1 MRYYITPDD
10 WDIAN
15 ANGLLPQTVYSRVMR
30 GWSIDDAV
38 SLPVRAKKNVP
49 DYLIKRSKEI
59 GLSKAAIKSR
69 IDRGWNLE
77 EAHTTP
83 KLTND
88 EIQARARRGIEE
100 KGNVMFGEKE
110 KEIMK
115 QNGITYKLA
124 YTRVYVRKWT
134 KKEAITIPPMDF
146 AVAGAMGYAK
156 AKAMYGNVN
165 GDLFV
170 RR

>member
-38 SLPVRAKKNVP
+38 SLPVRINKHNVP
-49 DYLIKRSKEI
+49 QYLKERAKEI
-59 GLSKAAIKSR
+59 GLSSAAVSR
-69 IDRGWNLE
+69 LDRGWNLE

-88 EIQARARRGIEE
+88 EIQARARVGTMEKKAYVWIRR
-100 KGNVMFGEKE
+100 KGN
-110 KEIMK
+110 
-115 QNGITYKLA
+115 NGK
-124 YTRVYVRKWT
+124 
-134 KKEAITIPPMDF
+134 
-146 AVAGAMGYAK
+146 
-156 AKAMYGNVN
+156 
-165 GDLFV
+165 
-170 RR
+170 